1 MWVIAIKLKMII
13 ENRPYNGLD
22 VDMGT
27 NMQNIANLVK
37 LMSTY
42 NKQHLSSIWDSN
54 HQKVRQHWG
63 WAVKKHCL

>member
-27 NMQNIANLVK
+27 NIQNIANLVK
-37 LMSTY
+37 LY
-42 NKQHLSSIWDSN
+42 VCI
-54 HQKVRQHWG
+54 
-63 WAVKKHCL
+63 

>member
-1 MWVIAIKLKMII
+1 MII

-27 NMQNIANLVK
+27 NIQNIANLVK

-42 NKQHLSSIWDSN
+42 NKQHLSSI
-54 HQKVRQHWG
+54 
-63 WAVKKHCL
+63 